1 MFQSMAKRHA
11 HPAHQSQN
19 RLLQE
24 TEVYMMSI
32 VLYIFLS
39 KWGISDKT
47 SARRA
52 QVDKGIVGPVK
63 TVTSAQVPFGWQAE
77 GLVHFLYF
85 LFNVTRWMPGAFK
98 GSTGRT
104 EIFFNV
110 NPVFGFFFVWACH
123 VLKFTPENW
132 QIACAFISPFVW
144 VDGWLWVQVFR
155 GLAWIFAAGLLYLS
169 WWFVVNA

>member
-1 MFQSMAKRHA
+1 
-11 HPAHQSQN
+11 
-19 RLLQE
+19 
-24 TEVYMMSI
+24 MSI

-47 SARRA
+47 SVRRA
-52 QVDKGIVGPVK
+52 QVDKGIFGPVK

-110 NPVFGFFFVWACH
+110 NPIFGFGFLWACH
-123 VLKFTPENW
+123 IWHFTPDYW
-132 QIACAFISPFVW
+132 QLGCAFVSPFFW

-155 GLAWIFAAGLLYLS
+155 GLAWVLAGALLYMS
-169 WWFVVNA
+169 WWFFTNA